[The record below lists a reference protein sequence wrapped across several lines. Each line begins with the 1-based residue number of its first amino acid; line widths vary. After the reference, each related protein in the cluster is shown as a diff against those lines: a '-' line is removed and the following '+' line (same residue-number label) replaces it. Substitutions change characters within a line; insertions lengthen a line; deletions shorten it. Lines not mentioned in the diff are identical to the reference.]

1 MRNRILQTTL
11 FMIFAFLS
19 TAQDSNIYSAD
30 EYFNHGNAAYES
42 DQFGEAVYQ
51 YEKALIL
58 DPSSQDIQV
67 NLKLAVERLDSD
79 IIELE
84 PFFLAHWW
92 KTASN
97 LFLPGTWKMLSI
109 VFLIALLF
117 LVFMHLF
124 RRKLTSNSAYI
135 LGCILVFLIII
146 SILAGLTRADSIF
159 DNKYAVL
166 NGSVESL
173 LEGPDLVSEKVKPVV
188 NGVKVKILDS
198 NAEWY
203 KVAAMDSEHGWV
215 LKSQVRLLKFSE

>member
-1 MRNRILQTTL
+1 M
-11 FMIFAFLS
+11 
-19 TAQDSNIYSAD
+19 AQNSNTYSAD
-30 EYFNHGNAAYES
+30 EYFNRGNAAYENN
-42 DQFGEAVYQ
+42 QFGEAVYQ
-51 YEKALIL
+51 YEKALLL
-58 DPSSQDIQV
+58 DPNSQDIHV
-67 NLKLAVERLDSD
+67 NLKLAIERLDSD

-92 KTASN
+92 KSASN
-97 LFLPGTWKMLSI
+97 MFLPGTWKVISV
-109 VFLIALLF
+109 VFLIALLL

-124 RRKLTSNSAYI
+124 RGKLTSKGAYT
-135 LGCILVFLIII
+135 LGSILVFVIIL
-146 SILAGLTRADSIF
+146 SILAGLTRSNSIF

-166 NGSVESL
+166 NGDVASL

-215 LKSQVRLLKFSE
+215 LKSQVRLLKFSK